1 MARTLKA
8 AARSL
13 RNRET
18 SGSIMS
24 SPLYF
29 SHNTTTGRERLERD
43 CGIYFQRFPKGIPH
57 VFAEIYRF
65 EAILENMLYKTHV
78 HLDHWFTYSTDG
90 REDDMAAGFYRPA
103 SVARL
108 CAAIDA
114 QGKPTMLKVGIG
126 SPSIMAASG
135 FMKIPDSGVDEFAM
149 EGIADHPYDIPNQRI
164 AYGRR
169 EAGPQVWLWRSV
181 GHSQNL
187 FFIEGF
193 IDELAAAAKKDPFEF
208 RRALLTQQPR
218 YKGVLEAAA
227 PCLPLSDA

>member
-43 CGIYFQRFPKGIPH
+43 CGMYFQRFPKGIPH

-108 CAAIDA
+108 SAAIDA
-114 QGKPTMLKVGIG
+114 QGTPTMLKVGIG
-126 SPSIMAASG
+126 SPSIMAASRVL
-135 FMKIPDSGVDEFAM
+135 KLPDSGVGGVGVGGNPKHSHD
-149 EGIADHPYDIPNQRI
+149 N
-164 AYGRR
+164 
-169 EAGPQVWLWRSV
+169 PQ
-181 GHSQNL
+181 
-187 FFIEGF
+187 
-193 IDELAAAAKKDPFEF
+193 P
-208 RRALLTQQPR
+208 
-218 YKGVLEAAA
+218 
-227 PCLPLSDA
+227 

>member
-1 MARTLKA
+1 
-8 AARSL
+8 
-13 RNRET
+13 
-18 SGSIMS
+18 
-24 SPLYF
+24 
-29 SHNTTTGRERLERD
+29 
-43 CGIYFQRFPKGIPH
+43 
-57 VFAEIYRF
+57 
-65 EAILENMLYKTHV
+65 
-78 HLDHWFTYSTDG
+78 
-90 REDDMAAGFYRPA
+90 MAAGFYRPA

-114 QGKPTMLKVGIG
+114 QGKPTILKVGIG